1 VLFRSRSDDSEEM
14 FLYLRGYSPLHNVR
28 AGANYPATLVMTA
41 ERDDR
46 VVPAHSYKF
55 AAALQHAQPQGP
67 PLLIRIERRA
77 GHGCGASLQ
86 QRIDMSADRLAF
98 LDAHLA

>member
-1 VLFRSRSDDSEEM
+1 
-14 FLYLRGYSPLHNVR
+14 
-28 AGANYPATLVMTA
+28 MTA

-77 GHGCGASLQ
+77 GHGSGASLQ